1 MAGKDK
7 ERQERGFL
15 QAVKSAV
22 KKNKNNPITI
32 LAGNTKLTNVIDAK
46 KYTTPAY
53 DKEPYTDVA
62 VKTKNS
68 KSINLSL
75 KGDSAPSLAGG
86 GLKGLEVIV
95 PGIAGKFM
103 KAAHKKL
110 LDMGIQAGDKVP
122 DVYGKIS
129 NTNKEKIVIGTKA
142 MGGPIDYMYIGPM
155 DLKSKFDEKTKVL
168 TLNGT
173 LTDSKTYAK
182 THDLYFRLRARRE
195 DQTFDPDAEKG
206 GIPKIYGKSPSR
218 GDSAGRIVITD
229 SVPRN
234 AVIVEI

>member
-68 KSINLSL
+68 
-75 KGDSAPSLAGG
+75 
-86 GLKGLEVIV
+86 
-95 PGIAGKFM
+95 
-103 KAAHKKL
+103 
-110 LDMGIQAGDKVP
+110 
-122 DVYGKIS
+122 
-129 NTNKEKIVIGTKA
+129 
-142 MGGPIDYMYIGPM
+142 
-155 DLKSKFDEKTKVL
+155 
-168 TLNGT
+168 
-173 LTDSKTYAK
+173 
-182 THDLYFRLRARRE
+182 
-195 DQTFDPDAEKG
+195 
-206 GIPKIYGKSPSR
+206 
-218 GDSAGRIVITD
+218 
-229 SVPRN
+229 
-234 AVIVEI
+234 